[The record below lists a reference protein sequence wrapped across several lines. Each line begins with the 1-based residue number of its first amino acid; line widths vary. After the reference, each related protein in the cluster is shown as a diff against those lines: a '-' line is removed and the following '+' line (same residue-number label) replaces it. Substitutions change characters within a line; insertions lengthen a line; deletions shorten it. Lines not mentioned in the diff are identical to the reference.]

1 MFEFWLARHF
11 NYAHKCRRRVE
22 GDVWACGC
30 VLAKGQ
36 WRTLLKGSL
45 PRPKWAGQ

>member
-1 MFEFWLARHF
+1 LCTHF
-11 NYAHKCRRRVE
+11 TA
-22 GDVWACGC
+22 A
-30 VLAKGQ
+30 AKGQ